1 MSGNPYVDEVGY
13 LEDGPRMGSRTSVLA
28 VASLASSLICCIP
41 LLGVISIVFGAA
53 SLLLIGRS
61 NGRLTGK
68 GAAIGGL
75 IVGIMTTVIWGAIG
89 AGTLQGWTFYSKQMV
104 PVGEAAMFAV
114 NQEDVPGL
122 RALLNA
128 EADADLTDEQI
139 LAFMAACKL
148 EMGAVGGASRDPGTI
163 WESFIE
169 TFKRSQGNNQ
179 GGGGQFD
186 EEVAPTPI
194 GIETANGKYL
204 IWTLFDAT
212 TLNGQQDRK
221 LADIMVMQDGKNGF
235 ALRDDGPGKD
245 MCNAMSLRSRT
256 SAEAL
261 EWRKEEE
268 QKKLEESAPAAE
280 EESADGAGSESS
292 GG

>member
-1 MSGNPYVDEVGY
+1 MSGNPYIDEVGY
-13 LEDGPRMGSRTSVLA
+13 LEDGPRKGSRTSVLA
-28 VASLASSLICCIP
+28 VASLASSLVCCIP

-68 GAAIGGL
+68 GAAIAGL

-89 AGTLQGWTFYSKQMV
+89 AGTLQGWSFYSKQMI
-104 PVGEAAMFAV
+104 PVGESAMFAV
-114 NQEDVPGL
+114 NRGDVTAM
-122 RALLNA
+122 RALLNPA
-128 EADADLTDEQI
+128 ADADVTDEQI
-139 LAFMAACKL
+139 LAFMAACEL
-148 EMGAVGGASRDPGTI
+148 EMGTVSEASRDPGTI

-212 TLNGQQDRK
+212 TLKGQQDRK

-245 MCNAMSLRSRT
+245 MCNTMSLRSRT
-256 SAEAL
+256 SAGAI
-261 EWRKEEE
+261 EWREEE
-268 QKKLEESAPAAE
+268 ERKKLQPEPPIDDGSAGDA
-280 EESADGAGSESS
+280 GAGPP
-292 GG
+292 GA